1 MTLGPQTNSGG
12 ATLPGTA
19 SWTIGGGTVSAAPGT
34 YHVTVTVTD
43 PDTNSGSTA
52 KVSSDSLTPTG
63 VMQFSRGRHIIDIV
77 EVDPNGSAKVP
88 FKAPRHPRTY
98 TLHAVYT
105 DNAANFAGSQD
116 EVELKVR

>member
-1 MTLGPQTNSGG
+1 VGDTNY
-12 ATLPGTA
+12 L
-19 SWTIGGGTVSAAPGT
+19 AAPDVQRKVRVERLPT
-34 YHVTVTVTD
+34 TTKLKLSREAVRHRRTVQMK
-43 PDTNSGSTA
+43 A
-52 KVSSDSLTPTG
+52 KVSSDLLTPIG
-63 VMQFSRGRHIIDIV
+63 VMRFSRGRRIIDIV